1 MIVIDGNDGLGKSTL
16 VKRLGE
22 LGYQVADRGMPTKA
36 TDTGVPEHLPMGERY
51 VILDAP
57 VEVSRARLEKAGRDM
72 NEKYH
77 TVEGLTHYRQ
87 RFKEVAEQLGV
98 PLIDASGSPDDVLD
112 ATLTY
117 LGAQP
122 RRWCIRIDAAT
133 AGRAASAFLHTTYG
147 EFITFRTKH
156 DADEACEKVRA
167 DNAGA
172 AVDGFSAKTF
182 EPHLYSTLRVGI
194 PKGRLQ
200 EQVWR
205 VMQVALKTP
214 RMPFVGRCYR
224 DLFGNV
230 EVVLVKP
237 RSIPQMLALGMID
250 VGFCGLDLVEESGYG
265 HRGAPHMMGHG
276 GVDPIINLDLN
287 RVQMVAAAA
296 DPNILKNP
304 PSRPITIA
312 TEFPNIAD
320 RWASAKGLAHICVNT
335 WGSTEAWVPDL
346 CDVCIDVVE
355 TGETMRANG
364 LTILDEILSSSTHLC
379 VRRGGI
385 AGHHELLAALGPLYV
400 RSGPLV
406 HVTSDKKE
414 GGSQ

>member
-22 LGYQVADRGMPTKA
+22 LGYKVADRGMPTKA

-57 VEVSRARLEKAGRDM
+57 IEVSRARLEKAGRDM

-98 PLIDASGSPDDVLD
+98 PLIDASGSPDDVLY
-112 ATLTY
+112 ATLAY
-117 LGAQP
+117 LGVQP
-122 RRWCIRIDAAT
+122 RRWAVRVDAARD
-133 AGRAASAFLHTTYG
+133 GAFLRTRDG

-156 DADEACEKVRA
+156 EVDKACEELRA
-167 DNAGA
+167 ENAADRTGRGSP
-172 AVDGFSAKTF
+172 DSWAKTF
-182 EPHLYSTLRVGI
+182 EPYLYSTMRVGI

-205 VMQVALKTP
+205 VMEVALKTP

-224 DLFGNV
+224 DLIGNV

-265 HRGAPHMMGHG
+265 HRCGAHLP
-276 GVDPIINLDLN
+276 VDPLINLDLN

-304 PSRPITIA
+304 PPRPITIA

-364 LTILDEILSSSTHLC
+364 LTILDEIMSSSTHLC
-379 VRRGGI
+379 ARSGSI
-385 AGHHELLAALGPLYV
+385 ATHHELLFGFGPFYV

-406 HVTSDKKE
+406 HVTGDKKE
-414 GGSQ
+414 

>member
-16 VKRLGE
+16 VESLRK

-36 TDTGVPEHLPMGERY
+36 TDTGVPEHLPMGEKY

-72 NEKYH
+72 TEKYH

-98 PLIDASGSPDDVLD
+98 PLLDASGTPDDGLS
-112 ATLTY
+112 ATLAH
-117 LGAQP
+117 LGAKP
-122 RRWCIRIDAAT
+122 RRWGVWVDALVSQHWLGAVE
-133 AGRAASAFLHTTYG
+133 GQLQ
-147 EFITFRTKH
+147 TFRTPE
-156 DADEACEKVRA
+156 EAAIVSAEQRA
-167 DNAGA
+167 SHGPGRSFTPR
-172 AVDGFSAKTF
+172 V
-182 EPHLYSTLRVGI
+182 YSTMRVGI

-205 VMQVALKTP
+205 TMQLALKTD
-214 RMPFVGRCYR
+214 RMPFAGRRYW

-265 HRGAPHMMGHG
+265 HRVTNVDGE
-276 GVDPIINLDLN
+276 VDPLINLDLN
-287 RVQMVAAAA
+287 RVQMVVAAA
-296 DPNILKNP
+296 DPNILKHP
-304 PSRPITIA
+304 PGRPITIA
-312 TEFPNIAD
+312 TEFHNIAD
-320 RWASAKGLAHICVNT
+320 RWASSKGLAHICVNT

-346 CDVCIDVVE
+346 CDMCIDVVE

-364 LTILDEILSSSTHLC
+364 LTILDEILTSSTHLC
-379 VRRGGI
+379 VRRGSA
-385 AGHHELLAALGPLYV
+385 AGHHELLAALGPFYV

-406 HVTSDKKE
+406 HVTGDKKKE